1 MTNPSPQN
9 APAFYVVGAARSG
22 TTAVWSWLRQHPDVF
37 LPNVKE
43 PGFFA
48 FAGRAAAPCSGPYD
62 PSYVAE
68 VTTNARD
75 YDRLYAAKGRKRAG
89 DVSPIY
95 LIDTQAAA
103 RISDARPDARIVIL
117 LRDPVMR
124 AFSQF
129 LQHRREGIEPHAS
142 FEAALQDEDARMQ
155 EGWSWGHGYRA
166 NGCYAAQIKRYLD
179 VFDPTQVLF
188 LAFDSLQTE
197 PEPCWHRLCEHLGL
211 PPRPMPQN
219 QRVNAS
225 STLACLPAWPWITR
239 HIRHPGPIQTWVKR
253 FLPGSLTSV
262 VRRRIDAATVS
273 VPVLQDK
280 TCHDLAKGYLHE
292 RDTVHDMSGLS
303 LDGWST

>member
-48 FAGRAAAPCSGPYD
+48 FAGRTAVPCQGPYD

-68 VTTNARD
+68 VTTNAQD
-75 YDRLYAAKGRKRAG
+75 YDRLYVAKGGKLTG

-95 LIDTQAAA
+95 LVDAKAAGQIA
-103 RISDARPDARIVIL
+103 RVRPDARIVIL

-142 FEAALQDEDARMQ
+142 FEAALLDEKTRMRQ
-155 EGWSWGHGYRA
+155 GWSGGHGYLT

-179 VFDPTQVLF
+179 VFDPT
-188 LAFDSLQTE
+188 
-197 PEPCWHRLCEHLGL
+197 
-211 PPRPMPQN
+211 
-219 QRVNAS
+219 
-225 STLACLPAWPWITR
+225 
-239 HIRHPGPIQTWVKR
+239 
-253 FLPGSLTSV
+253 
-262 VRRRIDAATVS
+262 
-273 VPVLQDK
+273 
-280 TCHDLAKGYLHE
+280 
-292 RDTVHDMSGLS
+292 
-303 LDGWST
+303 